1 MSKLK
6 IIFIIIIGF
15 ILYKTF
21 IAIKDF
27 NVGVG
32 NRVALIE
39 EEAGFEKEGEVIGLI
54 MYLDGELQEHL
65 LTPSKSKCLKMKEIA
80 EETSYADYECAVVL
94 AVLQGNKILSIIE
107 EVEVIEWSMMKTM
120 FLQKY

>member
-15 ILYKTF
+15 ISYKVF
-21 IAIKDF
+21 IAIQDF
-27 NVGVG
+27 NIGVG
-32 NRVALIE
+32 NRVAMIE
-39 EEAGFEKEGEVIGLI
+39 EQAGFEKEGEVIGLM

-107 EVEVIEWSMMKTM
+107 EIEVIE
-120 FLQKY
+120 

>member
-1 MSKLK
+1 MGKLK

-15 ILYKTF
+15 ILYKAF

-107 EVEVIEWSMMKTM
+107 EIEVIE
-120 FLQKY
+120 

>member
-15 ILYKTF
+15 ILYKAF

-32 NRVALIE
+32 NRVAMIE
-39 EEAGFEKEGEVIGLI
+39 EEAGFEKEGEVIGLM

-107 EVEVIEWSMMKTM
+107 EIEVIE
-120 FLQKY
+120 

>member
-15 ILYKTF
+15 ILYKAF
-21 IAIKDF
+21 VAIKDF

-32 NRVALIE
+32 SRVAMIE
-39 EEAGFEKEGEVIGLI
+39 EQAGFEKEGEVIGLM

-107 EVEVIEWSMMKTM
+107 EIEVIE
-120 FLQKY
+120 

>member
-1 MSKLK
+1 MGKLK

-15 ILYKTF
+15 ILYKAF

-32 NRVALIE
+32 NRVAMIE
-39 EEAGFEKEGEVIGLI
+39 EQAGFEKEGEVIGLM

-107 EVEVIEWSMMKTM
+107 EIEVIE
-120 FLQKY
+120 